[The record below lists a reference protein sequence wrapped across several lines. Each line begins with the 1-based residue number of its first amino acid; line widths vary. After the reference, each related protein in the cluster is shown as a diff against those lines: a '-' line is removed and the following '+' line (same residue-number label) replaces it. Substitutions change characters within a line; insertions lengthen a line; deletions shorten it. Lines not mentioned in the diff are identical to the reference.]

1 MKGWRKE
8 ERRREE
14 RDGEEERR
22 RGKEGEGWMDDWEE
36 GMMDKI
42 RREEERGVQGRWEGD
57 RIEKKKPNSGNIN
70 CFEFFYFPL
79 VLM

>member
-1 MKGWRKE
+1 
-8 ERRREE
+8 
-14 RDGEEERR
+14 
-22 RGKEGEGWMDDWEE
+22 
-36 GMMDKI
+36 MDKI

-70 CFEFFYFPL
+70 CFEFCYFPL